1 MRKNSGGAFG
11 MSISSMYARKAVV
24 YWYVA
29 PMSSNERSLAAIR
42 LKTRRRVNNDP
53 PLWGNVKAE

>member
-1 MRKNSGGAFG
+1 
-11 MSISSMYARKAVV
+11 MYARKAVV

-42 LKTRRRVNNDP
+42 NKTRRRVNNEP
-53 PLWGNVKAE
+53 PLWGNVKAV